1 MSQDATTNTRDEVA
15 MLLRAALE
23 MAYGS
28 SRTTP
33 ELFAVVEKARILL
46 HDEIQPTRRES
57 HECAYRLDAER
68 LRAQVVSLEGEV
80 ESLKGDVAMLTHKRK
95 CDRARLTGI
104 LGMDGNEALRPHL
117 VLLRDSMPKAEE

>member
-1 MSQDATTNTRDEVA
+1 

-23 MAYGS
+23 MAYAS

-57 HECAYRLDAER
+57 HECSYRLDAER

-80 ESLKGDVAMLTHKRK
+80 ESLKGDVSSHSFKRK
-95 CDRARLTGI
+95 RDRVRLTEI
-104 LGMDGNEALRPHL
+104 LAMDGTEALRPHL